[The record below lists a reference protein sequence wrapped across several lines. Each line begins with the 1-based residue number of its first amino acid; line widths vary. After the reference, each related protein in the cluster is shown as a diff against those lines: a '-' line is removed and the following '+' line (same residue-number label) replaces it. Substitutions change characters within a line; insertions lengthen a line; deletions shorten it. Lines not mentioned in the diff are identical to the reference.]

1 MARQA
6 SEMTVS
12 EKKIRACA
20 KSIVM
25 TSNLNKGDG
34 VIVKGGAHALDLLE
48 DIAIECYK
56 KGATPSIVV
65 VSDKY
70 LKRVY
75 DEIPAKT
82 LETTPKQYLGMVKA
96 SDMLIAVEEMEDP
109 KIAEGF
115 PREKLQARQKG
126 SLPLMDVI
134 YHPTNGKKW
143 LYAGWPT
150 KQAAKRYGIDEGE
163 LEKIIVGGIA
173 VSPAVLMR
181 IGKKL
186 YKKFEDASWTHV
198 WDDKGTDFRVKVEGR
213 RRNIDD
219 GVISK
224 EDYDVGDRGA
234 NLPAGELFIAPH
246 ETIGSGTLYC
256 PITSDRISDRLV
268 RDVYLEFKNGKI
280 LLEKTTASKNGD
292 ALQSSFAECEQ
303 VDKGKYDPVRT
314 RNLAELGIGYNPSI
328 KQAIGYILTDEK
340 VTGTVHLAF
349 GSNNTYGGKSESTM
363 HWDFVSAPGVNIEVE
378 RVDGKVV
385 PVMRKGK
392 FV

>member
-1 MARQA
+1 MAI
-6 SEMTVS
+6 SER
-12 EKKIRACA
+12 KIKECA
-20 KSIVM
+20 RSMVKTCS
-25 TSNLNKGDG
+25 LRRGDG
-34 VIVKGGAHALDLLE
+34 VIVKGGTHTLALLE
-48 DIAIECYK
+48 EVAIECYK
-56 KGATPSIVV
+56 KGATPTIVV
-65 VSDKY
+65 TSDRY

-96 SDMLIAVEEMEDP
+96 CDMLIAIEEIDDP

-115 PREKLQARQKG
+115 PRDKLQARQRG
-126 SLPLMDVI
+126 SLPLMDII
-134 YHPTNGKKW
+134 YHPTDGKKW

-150 KQAAKRYGIDEGE
+150 KAAAKRFGISYDE
-163 LEKIIVGGIA
+163 LERIIIGGIA
-173 VSPAVLMR
+173 ASPDGLMKT
-181 IGKKL
+181 GKKL
-186 YKKFEDASWTHV
+186 HKKFEDASWAHV

-246 ETIGSGTLYC
+246 ETVGSGTIYC
-256 PITSDRISDRLV
+256 PITSDRVSEKLV
-268 RDVYLEFKNGKI
+268 KDVRLEFKDGRI
-280 LLEKTTASKNGD
+280 LLDKTTAGKNGD
-292 ALQSSFAECEQ
+292 ALQSSFKECEQ

-314 RNLAELGIGYNPSI
+314 RNVAELGIGYNPNI
-328 KQAIGYILTDEK
+328 RKAIGYILTDEK
-340 VTGTVHLAF
+340 VTGTVHVAF

-363 HWDFVSAPGVNIEVE
+363 HWDFVTAPGVNIEVE
-378 RVDGKVV
+378 RLDGKVV
-385 PVMRKGK
+385 RVMEKGR